1 MSEASATHPL
11 TGSRPQPAASAA
23 GRSRW
28 WRRLGIGRFELAVLG
43 LLVLCSCAVLLDSIQ
58 ISLREH
64 GVLWGADSPVI
75 GDTAQYL
82 ALVRDAAQG
91 VLVGNP
97 FDMRPD
103 LDSLLH
109 PGWVLTGGLTAL
121 GLSPGLA
128 LLLFKPV
135 ALAAVFLGAHLY
147 TRRLLAERFQR
158 RVALVLSLFAL
169 SPLLATIDIVN
180 VLRLDGVPY
189 AGTVARQYISI
200 GRELMPIAQLL
211 GYPWAAITVGLMP
224 LVLLAYERGRR
235 AEGRYLALAAAGLAL
250 CCWLHPWQGATVWL
264 VIAAVEIAG
273 ALGRLRARAANGL
286 TDVASRGSG
295 SAAPAP
301 RAIVARLLRRTVP
314 VLAVG
319 ALPLVYFFLLNVF
332 DSDYRR
338 LGLLLDGGFWRPQ
351 VLAAAL
357 LPVAIPALLAYR
369 LPARSFQEAAVR
381 WWPPLAL
388 LVYVQPGGTF
398 RNHAVEGLA
407 LPLAVLAVTGLA
419 ALPWPRWRPVLSSR
433 AAVLGAVALFCIPAA
448 GMQLLIAHTSV
459 RDPDTRPYLLR
470 GEADAL
476 HALDAD
482 PRPGGVLAP
491 GPITLLVPGLTGREI
506 WSSGLIWTPNAYQ
519 RSAETQRLFEGRLRP
534 GQAQRLVGA
543 TGARFLLADCHGVR
557 PDLRPALGGL
567 IARTREFGCARLYE
581 LR

>member
-11 TGSRPQPAASAA
+11 ADPRPQPAASTA
-23 GRSRW
+23 GRPRR
-28 WRRLGIGRFELAVLG
+28 WRRLEIGRFELAVLG
-43 LLVLCSCAVLLDSIQ
+43 LLALCSCAVLLDSIQ
-58 ISLREH
+58 IAVRED

-121 GLSPGLA
+121 GLAPGLA

-135 ALAAVFLGAHLY
+135 AVAAVFLGAHLY
-147 TRRLLAERFQR
+147 TRRLFEDRFQR
-158 RVALVLSLFAL
+158 RMALVLALFAL
-169 SPLLATIDIVN
+169 SPLLAAIDVVN
-180 VLRLDGVPY
+180 VLRLDQVPY
-189 AGTVARQYISI
+189 AGTVERQFVSI
-200 GRELMPIAQLL
+200 ARELMPIAQLL
-211 GYPWAAITVGLMP
+211 GYPWAAITVGTMP

-235 AEGRYLALAAAGLAL
+235 GEPRYLALAAAGLAL

-264 VIAAVEIAG
+264 VIAAVETVG
-273 ALGRLRARAANGL
+273 ALRRRRAA
-286 TDVASRGSG
+286 VH
-295 SAAPAP
+295 
-301 RAIVARLLRRTVP
+301 RLLRRTAP

-319 ALPLVYFFLLNVF
+319 ALPLVYFYVLNLA
-332 DSDYRR
+332 DSGYRR
-338 LGLLLDGGFWRPQ
+338 LGLLLDGGFWQPE

-357 LPVAIPALLAYR
+357 VPVALPALLAYR
-369 LPARSFQEAAVR
+369 VPARSFQEAAVR
-381 WWPPLAL
+381 WWPPVAL
-388 LVYVQPGGTF
+388 LVYLQPAGTF
-398 RNHAVEGLA
+398 RNHAVEGMA

-419 ALPWPRWRPVLSSR
+419 ALPWSRWRPALSSR
-433 AAVLGAVALFCIPAA
+433 AAIVAAVALFCVPAVA
-448 GMQLLIAHTSV
+448 MQLLIAHTSV
-459 RDPDTRPYLLR
+459 RDPDTRPYLVQ

-476 HALDAD
+476 RALDDD

-506 WSSGLIWTPNAYQ
+506 WSSGLIWTPDAYR
-519 RSAETQRLFEGRLRP
+519 RSAETQRLFEGRLPAAEARD
-534 GQAQRLVGA
+534 LVRS
-543 TGARFLLADCHGVR
+543 TGVRFLLGDCHGSR
-557 PDLRPALGGL
+557 PNLAPALGDVV
-567 IARTREFGCARLYE
+567 ARTRRFGCARVYE

>member
-1 MSEASATHPL
+1 M
-11 TGSRPQPAASAA
+11 
-23 GRSRW
+23 
-28 WRRLGIGRFELAVLG
+28 LG
-43 LLVLCSCAVLLDSIQ
+43 LLALCSCAVLLDSVQ
-58 ISLREH
+58 IALRED

-103 LDSLLH
+103 VDSLLH
-109 PGWVLTGGLTAL
+109 PGWVLTGALTAL

-135 ALAAVFLGAHLY
+135 AVAAVFLGAHLY
-147 TRRLLAERFQR
+147 TRRLFEDRFQR
-158 RVALVLSLFAL
+158 RIALVLALFAL
-169 SPLLATIDIVN
+169 SPVLAAIDVVN
-180 VLRLDGVPY
+180 VLRLDQVPY
-189 AGTVARQYISI
+189 AGTVERQFVSI

-235 AEGRYLALAAAGLAL
+235 GQPRYLALAATGLAL

-264 VIAAVEIAG
+264 VIAAVELAG
-273 ALGRLRARAANGL
+273 AVRTLRAARGGDAREPSPFAVRRAA
-286 TDVASRGSG
+286 VVR
-295 SAAPAP
+295 
-301 RAIVARLLRRTVP
+301 RLLRRALP

-319 ALPLVYFFLLNVF
+319 ALPLVYFYVLNVA
-332 DSDYRR
+332 DSGYRR

-357 LPVAIPALLAYR
+357 IPVVIPALLAYR
-369 LPARSFQEAAVR
+369 LPVRSFQEAAAR
-381 WWPPLAL
+381 WWLPIAL
-388 LVYVQPGGTF
+388 VVYVQPAGTF

-419 ALPWPRWRPVLSSR
+419 ALPWSRWRPAWSSR
-433 AAVLGAVALFCIPAA
+433 AVALGVVALFCVPAVA
-448 GMQLLIAHTSV
+448 MQLLIAHTSV
-459 RDPDTRPYLLR
+459 RDPDTRPYLVQ

-476 HALDAD
+476 RALDDD

-506 WSSGLIWTPNAYQ
+506 WSSGLIWTPDAYQ
-519 RSAETQRLFEGRLRP
+519 RSAQTQELFERRMP
-534 GQAQRLVGA
+534 AAEARILVRGS
-543 TGARFLLADCHGVR
+543 GARFLLSDCHGER
-557 PDLRPALGGL
+557 PDLTHELSGL
-567 IARTREFGCARLYE
+567 VARTRQFGCARLYE